1 MEIFKNNIRI
11 KVLLFMI
18 ALLCSIIFFS
28 INWYL
33 VNQFRFELNKQVNTI
48 IDIYHDKLTN
58 ENIDSDYILKTLL
71 PLIDDL
77 DIPMIIT
84 TKTSEKIVYE
94 SININFEFS
103 KNEDKYIDEIS
114 NITSLMD
121 KNNEPLTIVE
131 VNNQPIIQ
139 LHYGDSIIINNL
151 RWISYLE
158 FGFIFFIII
167 LFVSSLY
174 LILSSEKNY
183 IYAGMAREAAHQLG
197 TPISSLMG
205 WLKLLETKNTNT
217 KEIYKSMKNDVNKLE
232 NISHKFNKIGSTP
245 TLKKIELLNILND
258 VSEYYKSKLPKSS
271 NIQIDFK
278 ESYNHNY
285 FIMGDSVLLYWA
297 FENIIKNSIDSINS
311 TKGKIILSI
320 LKDKNYIIIDFFD
333 NGKGISRKNK
343 DNIFKPGYSTKQR
356 GWGLGL
362 NLSKRIINNFHKG
375 SIILLKSN
383 KNETVFRIKL
393 RTIVP

>member
-1 MEIFKNNIRI
+1 MDKNNIRI
-11 KVLLFMI
+11 KLLLFII
-18 ALLCSIIFFS
+18 ALICSLILFS

-33 VNQFRFELNKQVNTI
+33 VNQFRSELNKQVSTI

-58 ENIDSDYILKTLL
+58 EEIDSDYLLKTLL

-84 TKTSEKIVYE
+84 TKTSEKVVYE
-94 SININFEFS
+94 SINIDFKFS
-103 KNEDKYIDEIS
+103 KDERKYATEI
-114 NITSLMD
+114 NKIISLMD
-121 KNNEPLTIVE
+121 KNNNPLTIIK
-131 VNNQPIIQ
+131 VNNEPIIQ
-139 LHYGDSIIINNL
+139 LHYGDSIIINNF

-174 LILSSEKNY
+174 LILSSEKNH

-205 WLKLLETKNTNT
+205 WLKLLETPNT
-217 KEIYKSMKNDVNKLE
+217 KTEEIYISMKNDVNKLE

-245 TLKKIELLNILND
+245 TLKKIELMSIIID
-258 VSEYYKSKLPKSS
+258 VTKYYISKLPKSS
-271 NIQIDFK
+271 KIQISFK
-278 ESYNHNY
+278 ENYKSNY

-297 FENIIKNSIDSINS
+297 FENIIKNSIDSIDNN
-311 TKGKIILSI
+311 KGRIILS
-320 LKDKNYIIIDFFD
+320 LMKEKNYIIINFFD
-333 NGKGISRKNK
+333 NGKGISRRSKNH
-343 DNIFKPGYSTKQR
+343 IFKPGYSTKER

-383 KNETVFRIKL
+383 RNETVFRIKL
-393 RTIVP
+393 RAIIS